1 MRFAF
6 IAAVVATALVAGP
19 AEAQKKGKAIQCWT
33 DKNGQRMCGDRVP
46 PEYAG
51 EKRDVMKGGRVVD
64 TIDASKT
71 AEEREAEQRRL
82 ASEEEKK
89 KQAEYDRALLEMY
102 RDQGDITSMR
112 DERISL
118 VDSRIQAAQK
128 NASDTD
134 KSLAGL
140 RARAAAA
147 EKKNEAVDPKLA
159 KQIRQ
164 FEKAQE
170 QNAAALARYEK
181 ERESLRAKYERDY
194 VRYAELRGL
203 PTTPPPPPKPAPSA
217 AADAAGQPADAKP
230 AKAATPATP
239 AKPADPKSGQA
250 ATPAEPAK
258 PAAKAGG

>member
-1 MRFAF
+1 MRFAI
-6 IAAVVATALVAGP
+6 IAALAAAVLAAVP
-19 AEAQKKGKAIQCWT
+19 AQAQKKEGKRIQCWT

-51 EKRDVMKGGRVVD
+51 EKRDVVKEGRVVD

-71 AEEREAEQRRL
+71 AEERDAEKRRL
-82 ASEEEKK
+82 AAEEAKQ

-102 RDQGDITSMR
+102 RSQNDITAMR
-112 DERISL
+112 DERIAL
-118 VDSRIQAAQK
+118 VDGRIQAAEK
-128 NASDTD
+128 NSADTD

-140 RARAAAA
+140 RARAEAA
-147 EKKNEAVDPKLA
+147 EKKNEKVDPRLA

-170 QNAAALARYEK
+170 DNTKALERYHK
-181 ERESLRAKYERDY
+181 EREALLAKFDRDY
-194 VRYAELRGL
+194 QRYAQLRGL
-203 PTTPPPPPKPAPSA
+203 PVTSAPPPATKAE
-217 AADAAGQPADAKP
+217 AKP
-230 AKAATPATP
+230 EDGKSGNAATPATP
-239 AKPADPKSGQA
+239 AKPADPKAGQA